1 MQFALL
7 YRIGIFARNCEMRMA
22 ALQIRK
28 TYLTSIFGTCH
39 FYLSVF
45 VLSPFLSFCLCSIT
59 ISISLSLFYHHFF
72 LSVFVLLPFLS
83 LCVCSIAISIFL
95 CLFSLHFYLSI
106 FVLSP
111 FLSFSSCSIALCLS
125 TTSLHLSLNLFFH
138 FFNPLMFYLP
148 LILWSFVVQILY
160 STFSYF
166 IFLSI

>member
-83 LCVCSIAISIFL
+83 FCVCLASISISL
-95 CLFSLHFYLSI
+95 SLFYHHFYLS
-106 FVLSP
+106 VVAPSP
-111 FLSFSSCSIALCLS
+111 SVFLPHHS
-125 TTSLHLSLNLFFH
+125 TSLSIYF
-138 FFNPLMFYLP
+138 
-148 LILWSFVVQILY
+148 
-160 STFSYF
+160 F
-166 IFLSI
+166 IFSTL